1 MVQNMVDE
9 QMRQAIF
16 WTICWIDGIV
26 VNLGKLNI
34 WQQAH
39 KPTGNNVLRHKFVG
53 LNHEAKPIIDI
64 SSLQIISHD

>member
-26 VNLGKLNI
+26 VNFGKTDMSKGMRLTD
-34 WQQAH
+34 AFTH
-39 KPTGNNVLRHKFVG
+39 HLR
-53 LNHEAKPIIDI
+53 
-64 SSLQIISHD
+64 